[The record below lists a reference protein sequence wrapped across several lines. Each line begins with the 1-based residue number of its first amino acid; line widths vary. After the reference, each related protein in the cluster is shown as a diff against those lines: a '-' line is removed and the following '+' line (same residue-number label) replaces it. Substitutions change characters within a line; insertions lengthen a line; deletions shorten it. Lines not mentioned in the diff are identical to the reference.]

1 MRWSITGTTTSAVQ
15 PCCAIALSVSS
26 GSNLRRMT
34 SVVLSAMPSVKCA
47 KPQEWNIGA
56 ASIVC
61 SRARSGIMLNSAA
74 AGSSDSGWRR
84 WAPLGLPVVPLV
96 RMTTRPFWDGG
107 SRSVVSPS
115 RMRSSRRGSS
125 AGLVGVVP
133 RDEPRAAPARVVDEV
148 LELGVVD
155 DRRRLL
161 ALGDL
166 GDLRPG
172 ERGVEVQGVG
182 AELRQRDRRVDEA
195 AVVAAHDRDAR
206 ALPDPAGAQRV
217 GQRVRALGDLGERE
231 RPEVVDERRGVR
243 VADRADGVAGGRR
256 GAEAAQ
262 RAQRLDDP
270 VRARRRHDPGARQRA
285 GREEFLPDPVL
296 GGHGTET

>member
-34 SVVLSAMPSVKCA
+34 SVVLSAMPEREVREA
-47 KPQEWNIGA
+47 PGVEHRGGEHRVLAGA
-56 ASIVC
+56 QRDHAEQRGRGVE
-61 SRARSGIMLNSAA
+61 RLGLAALGPLRA
-74 AGSSDSGWRR
+74 AGRAAREDHDAALLGRR
-84 WAPLGLPVVPLV
+84 LEVGRVAVADEVLEARVLG
-96 RMTTRPFWDGG
+96 
-107 SRSVVSPS
+107 
-115 RMRSSRRGSS
+115 
-125 AGLVGVVP
+125 GLVGVVP

-166 GDLRPG
+166 GDLRAG
-172 ERGVEVQGVG
+172 ERGVQVQRVG
-182 AELRQRDRRVDEA
+182 AELRQRDGRVDEA

-206 ALPDPAGAQRV
+206 ALPHPAGAQGV

-231 RPEVVDERRGVR
+231 RPEVVDERRRVR
-243 VADRADGVAGGRR
+243 VADRADGVARGRR